1 MSGQNVTLRP
11 MLPADGPVLAAI
23 FQAAVEDGAAEDYD
37 EEQRAAWAAEADDE
51 IAFAAALA
59 SELTLVAVIAGAPVG
74 FVSLKDNERISR
86 LYVYPGAGRRG
97 AATALLDAAERLAK
111 ARGAAALEVEA
122 SDTARDLFTR
132 RGYEALHRQTTMLGD
147 VWIGNTAMRKAL

>member
-1 MSGQNVTLRP
+1 MSEVTLRP

-51 IAFAAALA
+51 ARFAAELA
-59 SELTLVAVIAGAPVG
+59 ADLTLVAVIAGAPVG
-74 FVSLKDNERISR
+74 FASIKDNQRIER
-86 LYVYPGAGRRG
+86 LYVYPGAMRRG

-111 ARGAAALEVEA
+111 GRGAAALEVDS
-122 SDTARDLFTR
+122 SDTARDLFAR
-132 RGYEALHRQTTMLGD
+132 RGYEALHRQTAMIGD
-147 VWIGNTAMRKAL
+147 VWFGNTRMRKTLG